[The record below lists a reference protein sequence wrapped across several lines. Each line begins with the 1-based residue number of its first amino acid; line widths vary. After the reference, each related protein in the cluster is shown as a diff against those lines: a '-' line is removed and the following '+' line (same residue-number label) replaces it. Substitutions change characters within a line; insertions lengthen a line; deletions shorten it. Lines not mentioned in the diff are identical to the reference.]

1 MGDFDELAPVSDEL
15 DGLANNSGQI
25 LCIFYFLLYFCTMVR
40 LRRTFILWL
49 MLCLS
54 IGVQAQM
61 ESHLTYR
68 RYVTQ
73 DGLPQMQTER
83 LWQDSKGYIYIGT
96 LSGFVRFDGH
106 AFAHLLK
113 GRLNIVGFAEV
124 EDEVRALG
132 FFRQWRVDYDGVE
145 AMPLDPQGHW
155 LLNNLNA
162 GSLPNGYVLL
172 EDSLEEH
179 RRLCLMTKQG
189 FKPLLEHRL
198 LDEMMPD
205 RKLYYDAAK
214 SEAIV
219 PTESGLWRIKAG
231 KATKLSEKSDVF
243 TLMRTDSALLAFA
256 SDGIYAVK
264 GKGWRL
270 IQAANWSA
278 ASYGLCVRKL
288 RSGSMVIADE
298 HTVYIWDGT
307 SIKEIMSGIN
317 LIRDVLVDRWDR
329 LWVATYQGVYQ
340 FFNRCFTNHRL
351 TDENDIVR
359 AVAIDDAG
367 QLVMGTL
374 NGKLMVGDSV
384 ISDDAEQFFAPNAAK
399 LGGKVYVASNGDV
412 VCIATEKDPS
422 NSPERGEREAWSVK
436 REAKPSYKWLGLPH
450 DRYQFVASA
459 WGQLIV
465 GSRTSITAWQP
476 ETGVLDTL
484 TTEIL
489 HPWCATE
496 GADGLLWIG
505 SSSGLFS
512 INQKHEVNK
521 LEYPSQKLIITA
533 LVADHQGSIFF
544 ASADS
549 LFMVKNGQVETL
561 NQQIPEL
568 CGHEVRSLYVSP
580 RGYLV
585 VAVVDGLFVCHIDK
599 DYQLSD
605 IHFFDHLNG
614 FTMTEP
620 LKAMMAESSDGTV
633 WLPGVEQMTSFNPEE
648 LLAHNEEDTYIA
660 PPLRWWQHWWVWLA
674 GVLLLALLVWAV
686 TRWYEKRRNHLRM
699 VRLQREKLWREE
711 QIEAIRKK
719 ALEVRDSQNYSSESA
734 QAESPQIESPQTALA
749 EDIVKMTEKSYE
761 ERITL
766 RTASGTIVVDV
777 KDIAYFKGDGNYS
790 QIVTFHDT
798 DTVLIGLG
806 ALAKMLSPEIFV
818 RADRS
823 TLVNL
828 HHIYSLLPKQRLC
841 IFRSPTGQEV
851 KTTLLAPAF
860 KRLQELLY

>member
-1 MGDFDELAPVSDEL
+1 
-15 DGLANNSGQI
+15 
-25 LCIFYFLLYFCTMVR
+25 MVR

-54 IGVQAQM
+54 FGVQAQM

-132 FFRQWRVDYDGVE
+132 FFRQWCVDYENVE

-189 FKPLLEHRL
+189 FRPLIEHRL

-205 RKLYYDAAK
+205 RKLHYDAES
-214 SEAIV
+214 SETIV

-243 TLMRTDSALLAFA
+243 TLMRTDSTLLAFA
-256 SDGIYAVK
+256 SDGIYAAE
-264 GKGWRL
+264 GKGLRL
-270 IQAANWSA
+270 IHAFKWSA
-278 ASYGLCVRKL
+278 VSYGLTVRKL

-307 SIKEIMSGIN
+307 CIKEIVSGIN

-359 AVAIDDAG
+359 AIAIDDAG

-374 NGKLMVGDSV
+374 NGKLIVGDSV
-384 ISDDAEQFFAPNAAK
+384 ISDDAEQFFASNAAK
-399 LGGKVYVASNGDV
+399 LGGKVYFAGHGDV
-412 VCIATEKDPS
+412 VCIATEK
-422 NSPERGEREAWSVK
+422 EEREAWSVK
-436 REAKPSYKWLGLPH
+436 REAKPSFNWLGLPH

-459 WGQLIV
+459 WGNLIV
-465 GSRTSITAWQP
+465 GSRTCITAWQP

-496 GADGLLWIG
+496 GTDGLLWIG

-533 LVADHQGSIFF
+533 LVADHRGSIFF

-549 LFMVKNGQVETL
+549 LFMVRNGQIESL
-561 NQQIPEL
+561 HQQIPEL
-568 CGHEVRSLYVSP
+568 CGHEVRSLHVSP
-580 RGYLV
+580 RGYMV
-585 VAVVDGLFVCHIDK
+585 VAVVDGLFVCHISK

-660 PPLRWWQHWWVWLA
+660 PPLRWWQHWWVWLS

-719 ALEVRDSQNYSSESA
+719 ALEVRDSQNYSTEST
-734 QAESPQIESPQTALA
+734 QAESPQTESPQTALA

-860 KRLQELLY
+860 KRLQELLYS

>member
-1 MGDFDELAPVSDEL
+1 M
-15 DGLANNSGQI
+15 
-25 LCIFYFLLYFCTMVR
+25 
-40 LRRTFILWL
+40 
-49 MLCLS
+49 
-54 IGVQAQM
+54 
-61 ESHLTYR
+61 
-68 RYVTQ
+68 
-73 DGLPQMQTER
+73 
-83 LWQDSKGYIYIGT
+83 
-96 LSGFVRFDGH
+96 
-106 AFAHLLK
+106 
-113 GRLNIVGFAEV
+113 
-124 EDEVRALG
+124 
-132 FFRQWRVDYDGVE
+132 
-145 AMPLDPQGHW
+145 
-155 LLNNLNA
+155 
-162 GSLPNGYVLL
+162 
-172 EDSLEEH
+172 
-179 RRLCLMTKQG
+179 
-189 FKPLLEHRL
+189 
-198 LDEMMPD
+198 
-205 RKLYYDAAK
+205 
-214 SEAIV
+214 
-219 PTESGLWRIKAG
+219 
-231 KATKLSEKSDVF
+231 
-243 TLMRTDSALLAFA
+243 
-256 SDGIYAVK
+256 
-264 GKGWRL
+264 
-270 IQAANWSA
+270 
-278 ASYGLCVRKL
+278 
-288 RSGSMVIADE
+288 
-298 HTVYIWDGT
+298 
-307 SIKEIMSGIN
+307 
-317 LIRDVLVDRWDR
+317 
-329 LWVATYQGVYQ
+329 ATYQGVYQ

-367 QLVMGTL
+367 QLVVGTL
-374 NGKLMVGDSV
+374 NGKLIVGDSV
-384 ISDDAEQFFAPNAAK
+384 ISDDDEQFYAANAAK
-399 LGGKVYVASNGDV
+399 LGGKVYVAGNGDV
-412 VCIATEKDPS
+412 VCIATDK
-422 NSPERGEREAWSVK
+422 GEREAWSVK
-436 REAKPSYKWLGLPH
+436 REAMPSYKWLGLPH

-465 GSRTSITAWQP
+465 GSRTFITAWQP

-533 LVADHQGSIFF
+533 LIADHQGSIFF

-549 LFMVKNGQVETL
+549 LFMVKNGQVENL

-580 RGYLV
+580 RGYMV
-585 VAVVDGLFVCHIDK
+585 VAVVDGLFVCHISK

-660 PPLRWWQHWWVWLA
+660 PPLRWWQHWWVWLI

-719 ALEVRDSQNYSSESA
+719 ALEVRDSQNNSPEST
-734 QAESPQIESPQTALA
+734 QAESPQTESPQTALA

>member
-1 MGDFDELAPVSDEL
+1 MMTFKRT
-15 DGLANNSGQI
+15 
-25 LCIFYFLLYFCTMVR
+25 IF
-40 LRRTFILWL
+40 LWL

-132 FFRQWRVDYDGVE
+132 FFRQWRVDYDCVE

-189 FKPLLEHRL
+189 FKTLIEHRL

-205 RKLYYDAAK
+205 RKLYYDAAR

-243 TLMRTDSALLAFA
+243 TLMRTDSTLLAFA
-256 SDGIYAVK
+256 ADGIYAVE
-264 GKGWRL
+264 GKGLRL

-278 ASYGLCVRKL
+278 ASYGQTVRKL

-367 QLVMGTL
+367 QLVVGTL
-374 NGKLMVGDSV
+374 NGKLIVGDSV
-384 ISDDAEQFFAPNAAK
+384 ISDDDEQFYAANAAK
-399 LGGKVYVASNGDV
+399 LGGKVYVAGNGDV
-412 VCIATEKDPS
+412 VCIATDK
-422 NSPERGEREAWSVK
+422 GEREAWSVK
-436 REAKPSYKWLGLPH
+436 REAMPSYKWLGLPH

-465 GSRTSITAWQP
+465 GSRTCITAWQP

-549 LFMVKNGQVETL
+549 LFMVRNGQIESL
-561 NQQIPEL
+561 HQQIPEL

-660 PPLRWWQHWWVWLA
+660 PPLRWWQHWWVWMA
-674 GVLLLALLVWAV
+674 GILLLALLVWAV

-719 ALEVRDSQNYSSESA
+719 ALEVRDSQNNSPEST
-734 QAESPQIESPQTALA
+734 QAESPQTESPQTALA

>member
-1 MGDFDELAPVSDEL
+1 
-15 DGLANNSGQI
+15 
-25 LCIFYFLLYFCTMVR
+25 MVR

-54 IGVQAQM
+54 FGVQAQM

-189 FKPLLEHRL
+189 FRPLIEHRL

-205 RKLYYDAAK
+205 RKLHYDAES
-214 SEAIV
+214 SETIV

-243 TLMRTDSALLAFA
+243 TLMRTDSTLLAFA
-256 SDGIYAVK
+256 SDGIYAAE
-264 GKGWRL
+264 GKGLRL
-270 IQAANWSA
+270 IHAFKWSA
-278 ASYGLCVRKL
+278 VSYGLTVRKL

-307 SIKEIMSGIN
+307 CIKEIVSGIN

-359 AVAIDDAG
+359 AIAIDDAG

-374 NGKLMVGDSV
+374 NGKLIVGDSV
-384 ISDDAEQFFAPNAAK
+384 ISDDAEQFFASNAAQ
-399 LGGKVYVASNGDV
+399 LGGKVYFAGHGDV
-412 VCIATEKDPS
+412 VCIATEK
-422 NSPERGEREAWSVK
+422 EEREAWSVK
-436 REAKPSYKWLGLPH
+436 REAKPSFNWLGLPH

-459 WGQLIV
+459 WGNLIV
-465 GSRTSITAWQP
+465 GSRTCITAWQP

-496 GADGLLWIG
+496 GTDGLLWIG

-533 LVADHQGSIFF
+533 LVADHRGSIFF

-549 LFMVKNGQVETL
+549 LFMVRNGQIESL
-561 NQQIPEL
+561 HQQIPEL
-568 CGHEVRSLYVSP
+568 CGHEVRSLHVSP
-580 RGYLV
+580 RGYMV
-585 VAVVDGLFVCHIDK
+585 VAVVDGLFVCHISK

-660 PPLRWWQHWWVWLA
+660 PPLRWWQHWWVWLS

-719 ALEVRDSQNYSSESA
+719 ALEVRDSQNYSTEST
-734 QAESPQIESPQTALA
+734 QAESPQTESPQTALA

-860 KRLQELLY
+860 KRLQELLYS

>member
-1 MGDFDELAPVSDEL
+1 
-15 DGLANNSGQI
+15 
-25 LCIFYFLLYFCTMVR
+25 
-40 LRRTFILWL
+40 
-49 MLCLS
+49 MLCLCLG
-54 IGVQAQM
+54 IQAQM

-68 RYVTQ
+68 RYIIQ

-83 LWQDSKGYIYIGT
+83 LWQDSQGYIYIGT

-106 AFAHLLK
+106 GFTPFLK
-113 GRLNIVGFAEV
+113 GRRLNIVGFAEV

-132 FFRQWRVDYDGVE
+132 FFRQWRVDFDDVE
-145 AMPLDPQGHW
+145 PMPLDPQGHW

-162 GSLPNGYVLL
+162 GSLPNRYVLL

-179 RRLCLMTKQG
+179 RRLCMMMKQG
-189 FKPLLEHRL
+189 FKPLIEHRL

-214 SEAIV
+214 GEAIV
-219 PTESGLWRIKAG
+219 PIESGLWRIKAG
-231 KATKLSEKSDVF
+231 KASKLSDKNNIY
-243 TLMRTDSALLAFA
+243 TLIRTDSALLAFA
-256 SDGIYAVK
+256 SDGIYAVE
-264 GKGWRL
+264 GNGLRQ

-278 ASYGLCVRKL
+278 VSYGLTVRKL

-307 SIKEIMSGIN
+307 GIREIMSGIN

-329 LWVATYQGVYQ
+329 LWVATYQGVYH

-359 AVAIDDAG
+359 AVAIDDAN

-374 NGKLMVGDSV
+374 NGKLMVGNSV
-384 ISDDAEQFFAPNAAK
+384 INDNPDQFYAPNAAK
-399 LGGKVYVASNGDV
+399 VGGKVYMAGNSDV
-412 VCIATEKDPS
+412 VCI
-422 NSPERGEREAWSVK
+422 ERDKEG
-436 REAKPSYKWLGLPH
+436 KPFINWLGLPR

-465 GSRTSITAWQP
+465 GSRTSISVWNPQTKA
-476 ETGVLDTL
+476 LDTL

-489 HPWCATE
+489 HPWCAAE
-496 GADGLLWIG
+496 GTDGLLWIG
-505 SSSGLFS
+505 SSSGLFR

-533 LVADHQGSIFF
+533 LVADSQGSILF

-568 CGHEVRSLYVSP
+568 GGHEVRSLYISP
-580 RGYLV
+580 RGYVV
-585 VAVVDGLFVCHIDK
+585 VAAVDGLFVCRLGK

-605 IHFFDHLNG
+605 IRFFNYQNG

-620 LKAMMAESSDGTV
+620 LKAMMAESNDGTV

-648 LLAHNEEDTYIA
+648 LLSHNEEDTYIA
-660 PPLRWWQHWWVWLA
+660 PPLQWWEHWWVCLI
-674 GVLLLALLVWAV
+674 GVFLLALLVWLV
-686 TRWYEKRRNHLRM
+686 TRWYEKRRNQWRM
-699 VRLQREKLWREE
+699 IRLQQEKLWREE
-711 QIEAIRKK
+711 QIDAIRRK
-719 ALEVRDSQNYSSESA
+719 ALEVRDSQTNPHESKQTESS
-734 QAESPQIESPQTALA
+734 QTDNPQTALA

-766 RTASGTIVVDV
+766 RTASGIIVVDV
-777 KDIAYFKGDGNYS
+777 KDVAYFKGDGNYS
-790 QIVTFHDT
+790 QIVTFHDSN
-798 DTVLIGLG
+798 TVLIGLG
-806 ALAKMLSPEIFV
+806 ALAKMLSPTIFV

-823 TLVNL
+823 TLVNI
-828 HHIYSLLPKQRLC
+828 HHIYNLLPKRRLC
-841 IFRSPTGQEV
+841 IFRSPTGIEV
-851 KTTLLAPAF
+851 ETTLLAPAF
-860 KRLQELLY
+860 KRLQEYLTKP

>member
-1 MGDFDELAPVSDEL
+1 
-15 DGLANNSGQI
+15 
-25 LCIFYFLLYFCTMVR
+25 
-40 LRRTFILWL
+40 
-49 MLCLS
+49 MLCLYL
-54 IGVQAQM
+54 GAQAQM

-189 FKPLLEHRL
+189 FKPLIEHRL

-205 RKLYYDAAK
+205 RKLYYDTEK

-243 TLMRTDSALLAFA
+243 TLMRTDSTLLAFA
-256 SDGIYAVK
+256 SDGIYVVE
-264 GKGWRL
+264 GNGLRL

-307 SIKEIMSGIN
+307 CIKEIMSGIN
-317 LIRDVLVDRWDR
+317 LIRDMLVDRWDR

-340 FFNRCFTNHRL
+340 FFNRCFSNHWL

-367 QLVMGTL
+367 QLVVGTL

-399 LGGKVYVASNGDV
+399 LGGKVYVAGNSDV

-422 NSPERGEREAWSVK
+422 NSPERGEREAMS
-436 REAKPSYKWLGLPH
+436 SYKWLGLPH

-465 GSRTSITAWQP
+465 GSRTCITAWQP

-533 LVADHQGSIFF
+533 LVADHRGSIFF

-568 CGHEVRSLYVSP
+568 CGHEVRSLHVSP

-660 PPLRWWQHWWVWLA
+660 PPLRWWQHWWVWLS
-674 GVLLLALLVWAV
+674 GILLLALLVWAV

-719 ALEVRDSQNYSSESA
+719 ALEVRDSQNNSLEST
-734 QAESPQIESPQTALA
+734 QAESPQTESPQTALA

>member
-1 MGDFDELAPVSDEL
+1 
-15 DGLANNSGQI
+15 
-25 LCIFYFLLYFCTMVR
+25 
-40 LRRTFILWL
+40 

-124 EDEVRALG
+124 ENEVRALG

-189 FKPLLEHRL
+189 FKPLIEHRL

-205 RKLYYDAAK
+205 RKLYYDAAR

-243 TLMRTDSALLAFA
+243 TLMRTDSTLLAFA
-256 SDGIYAVK
+256 SDGIYAVE
-264 GKGWRL
+264 GKGLRL

-359 AVAIDDAG
+359 AIAIDDAG

-384 ISDDAEQFFAPNAAK
+384 ISDDAEQFYAPNAAK
-399 LGGKVYVASNGDV
+399 LGGKVYVAGNSDV

-436 REAKPSYKWLGLPH
+436 REAMPSYKWLGLPH

-465 GSRTSITAWQP
+465 GSRTCITAWQP

-533 LVADHQGSIFF
+533 LVADHRGSIFF

-620 LKAMMAESSDGTV
+620 LKAMMAESSDGTI

-660 PPLRWWQHWWVWLA
+660 PPLRWWQHWWVWLS

-719 ALEVRDSQNYSSESA
+719 ALEVRDSQNNSLEST
-734 QAESPQIESPQTALA
+734 QAESQQKESPQTALA

>member
-1 MGDFDELAPVSDEL
+1 
-15 DGLANNSGQI
+15 
-25 LCIFYFLLYFCTMVR
+25 
-40 LRRTFILWL
+40 

-189 FKPLLEHRL
+189 FKPLIEHRL

-205 RKLYYDAAK
+205 RKLYYDTEK

-243 TLMRTDSALLAFA
+243 TLMRTDSTLLAFA
-256 SDGIYAVK
+256 ADGIYAVE
-264 GKGWRL
+264 GKGLRL

-288 RSGSMVIADE
+288 RSGSMVIANE

-307 SIKEIMSGIN
+307 CIKEIMSGIN

-340 FFNRCFTNHRL
+340 FFNRCFTNHWL
-351 TDENDIVR
+351 SDENDIVR
-359 AVAIDDAG
+359 AVAVDDAG

-374 NGKLMVGDSV
+374 NGKLID
-384 ISDDAEQFFAPNAAK
+384 K
-399 LGGKVYVASNGDV
+399 KVLDG
-412 VCIATEKDPS
+412 
-422 NSPERGEREAWSVK
+422 
-436 REAKPSYKWLGLPH
+436 
-450 DRYQFVASA
+450 FVASA

-465 GSRTSITAWQP
+465 GSRTCITAWQP

-505 SSSGLFS
+505 SSSGLFC

-533 LVADHQGSIFF
+533 LVADHRGSIFF

-561 NQQIPEL
+561 NQKIPEL
-568 CGHEVRSLYVSP
+568 CGHEVRSLHVSP

-585 VAVVDGLFVCHIDK
+585 VAVVDGLFVCHLSK

-614 FTMTEP
+614 FT
-620 LKAMMAESSDGTV
+620 
-633 WLPGVEQMTSFNPEE
+633 
-648 LLAHNEEDTYIA
+648 I
-660 PPLRWWQHWWVWLA
+660 
-674 GVLLLALLVWAV
+674 
-686 TRWYEKRRNHLRM
+686 RR
-699 VRLQREKLWREE
+699 
-711 QIEAIRKK
+711 
-719 ALEVRDSQNYSSESA
+719 
-734 QAESPQIESPQTALA
+734 
-749 EDIVKMTEKSYE
+749 
-761 ERITL
+761 
-766 RTASGTIVVDV
+766 
-777 KDIAYFKGDGNYS
+777 
-790 QIVTFHDT
+790 
-798 DTVLIGLG
+798 
-806 ALAKMLSPEIFV
+806 
-818 RADRS
+818 
-823 TLVNL
+823 
-828 HHIYSLLPKQRLC
+828 
-841 IFRSPTGQEV
+841 
-851 KTTLLAPAF
+851 
-860 KRLQELLY
+860 

>member
-1 MGDFDELAPVSDEL
+1 MMTFKRT
-15 DGLANNSGQI
+15 
-25 LCIFYFLLYFCTMVR
+25 IF
-40 LRRTFILWL
+40 LWL
-49 MLCLS
+49 MLCLYL
-54 IGVQAQM
+54 GAQAQM

-189 FKPLLEHRL
+189 FKPLIEHRL

-205 RKLYYDAAK
+205 RKLYYDTEK

-243 TLMRTDSALLAFA
+243 TLMRTDSTLLAFA
-256 SDGIYAVK
+256 SDGIYVVE
-264 GKGWRL
+264 GNGLRL

-307 SIKEIMSGIN
+307 CIKEIMSGIN
-317 LIRDVLVDRWDR
+317 LIRDMLVDRWDR

-340 FFNRCFTNHRL
+340 FFNRCFSNHWL

-367 QLVMGTL
+367 QLVVGTL

-399 LGGKVYVASNGDV
+399 LGGKVYVAGNSDV

-422 NSPERGEREAWSVK
+422 NSPERGEREAMS
-436 REAKPSYKWLGLPH
+436 SYKWLGLPH

-465 GSRTSITAWQP
+465 GSRTCITAWQP

-533 LVADHQGSIFF
+533 LVADHRGSIFF

-568 CGHEVRSLYVSP
+568 CGHEVRSLHVSP

-660 PPLRWWQHWWVWLA
+660 PPLRWWQHWWVWLS
-674 GVLLLALLVWAV
+674 GILLLALLVWAV

-719 ALEVRDSQNYSSESA
+719 ALEVRDSQNNSLEST
-734 QAESPQIESPQTALA
+734 QAESPQTESPQTALA

>member
-1 MGDFDELAPVSDEL
+1 MMTFKRT
-15 DGLANNSGQI
+15 
-25 LCIFYFLLYFCTMVR
+25 IF
-40 LRRTFILWL
+40 LWL
-49 MLCLS
+49 MLCLYL
-54 IGVQAQM
+54 GAQAQM

-205 RKLYYDAAK
+205 RKLYYDTEK

-243 TLMRTDSALLAFA
+243 TLMRTDSTLLAFA
-256 SDGIYAVK
+256 SDGIYAVE
-264 GKGWRL
+264 GKGVRL

-278 ASYGLCVRKL
+278 ASYGLTVRKL

-340 FFNRCFTNHRL
+340 FFNRCFTNHWL

-367 QLVMGTL
+367 QLVVGTL
-374 NGKLMVGDSV
+374 NGKLIVGDSV
-384 ISDDAEQFFAPNAAK
+384 ISDDAEQFYAPNAAK
-399 LGGKVYVASNGDV
+399 LGGKVYVAGNGDV
-412 VCIATEKDPS
+412 VCIATDK
-422 NSPERGEREAWSVK
+422 GEREAWSVK
-436 REAKPSYKWLGLPH
+436 GEAMPSYRWLGLPH

-465 GSRTSITAWQP
+465 GSRTCITAWQP

-496 GADGLLWIG
+496 GTDGLLWIG

-533 LVADHQGSIFF
+533 LVADHRGNIFF

-549 LFMVKNGQVETL
+549 LFMVRNGQIESL
-561 NQQIPEL
+561 HQQIPEL

-580 RGYLV
+580 RGYMV
-585 VAVVDGLFVCHIDK
+585 VAVVDGLFVCHISK

-719 ALEVRDSQNYSSESA
+719 ALEVRDSQNNSLEST
-734 QAESPQIESPQTALA
+734 QAESPQTESPQTALA
-749 EDIVKMTEKSYE
+749 KDIVKMTEKSYE

-860 KRLQELLY
+860 KRLQELLD

>member
-1 MGDFDELAPVSDEL
+1 
-15 DGLANNSGQI
+15 
-25 LCIFYFLLYFCTMVR
+25 
-40 LRRTFILWL
+40 
-49 MLCLS
+49 
-54 IGVQAQM
+54 
-61 ESHLTYR
+61 
-68 RYVTQ
+68 
-73 DGLPQMQTER
+73 
-83 LWQDSKGYIYIGT
+83 
-96 LSGFVRFDGH
+96 
-106 AFAHLLK
+106 
-113 GRLNIVGFAEV
+113 
-124 EDEVRALG
+124 
-132 FFRQWRVDYDGVE
+132 
-145 AMPLDPQGHW
+145 
-155 LLNNLNA
+155 
-162 GSLPNGYVLL
+162 
-172 EDSLEEH
+172 
-179 RRLCLMTKQG
+179 
-189 FKPLLEHRL
+189 
-198 LDEMMPD
+198 
-205 RKLYYDAAK
+205 
-214 SEAIV
+214 
-219 PTESGLWRIKAG
+219 IKAG

-243 TLMRTDSALLAFA
+243 TLMRTDSTLLAFA
-256 SDGIYAVK
+256 SDGIYAAD
-264 GKGWRL
+264 GNGLRL

-278 ASYGLCVRKL
+278 ASYGLTVRKL

-307 SIKEIMSGIN
+307 NIKEIISGIN

-340 FFNRCFTNHRL
+340 FFNRCFTNHWL

-384 ISDDAEQFFAPNAAK
+384 ISDDAEQFYAANAAK
-399 LGGKVYVASNGDV
+399 LGGKVYFAGNGDV
-412 VCIATEKDPS
+412 VCIATEK
-422 NSPERGEREAWSVK
+422 EEREAWSVK
-436 REAKPSYKWLGLPH
+436 REAMPSYKWLGLPH

-465 GSRTSITAWQP
+465 GSRTCITAWQP

-496 GADGLLWIG
+496 GTDGLLWIG

-533 LVADHQGSIFF
+533 LVADHRGSIFF

-549 LFMVKNGQVETL
+549 LFMVRNGQIESL
-561 NQQIPEL
+561 HQQIPEL
-568 CGHEVRSLYVSP
+568 CGHEVHSLYVSP

-585 VAVVDGLFVCHIDK
+585 VAVVDGLFVCHISK

-719 ALEVRDSQNYSSESA
+719 ALEVRDSQNNSLEST
-734 QAESPQIESPQTALA
+734 QAESPQTESPQTALA

-860 KRLQELLY
+860 KRLQELLYYSEELGVRSEE

>member
-1 MGDFDELAPVSDEL
+1 MMTFKRT
-15 DGLANNSGQI
+15 
-25 LCIFYFLLYFCTMVR
+25 IF
-40 LRRTFILWL
+40 LWL

-189 FKPLLEHRL
+189 FKPLIEHRL

-205 RKLYYDAAK
+205 RKLYYDAEK

-243 TLMRTDSALLAFA
+243 TLMQTNSTLLAFA
-256 SDGIYAVK
+256 SDGIYAAE
-264 GKGWRL
+264 GKGLRL

-278 ASYGLCVRKL
+278 ASYGLSVRKL

-374 NGKLMVGDSV
+374 NGKLIVGDSV
-384 ISDDAEQFFAPNAAK
+384 ICDDVEQFYAPNTAK
-399 LGGKVYVASNGDV
+399 LGGKVYVAGNGDV
-412 VCIATEKDPS
+412 VCIATEK
-422 NSPERGEREAWSVK
+422 EEREAWSVK
-436 REAKPSYKWLGLPH
+436 REAMPSYKWLGLPH

-465 GSRTSITAWQP
+465 GSRTCITAWQP

-533 LVADHQGSIFF
+533 LVADHRGSIFF

-585 VAVVDGLFVCHIDK
+585 VAVVDGLFVCHISK

-719 ALEVRDSQNYSSESA
+719 ALEVRDSQKNSPEST
-734 QAESPQIESPQTALA
+734 QAESPQTESPQTALA

>member
-1 MGDFDELAPVSDEL
+1 
-15 DGLANNSGQI
+15 
-25 LCIFYFLLYFCTMVR
+25 MVTF
-40 LRRTFILWL
+40 RRTLFLWL
-49 MLCLS
+49 TLS
-54 IGVQAQM
+54 LFLVVRAQM

-83 LWQDSKGYIYIGT
+83 LWQDSQGYIYIGT

-106 AFAHLLK
+106 GFTPFLK
-113 GRLNIVGFAEV
+113 GRRLNIVGFAEV

-132 FFRQWRVDYDGVE
+132 FFRQWRVDYENVE

-179 RRLCLMTKQG
+179 RRLCLMTKQS
-189 FKPLLEHRL
+189 FKTLIEHRL

-205 RKLYYDAAK
+205 RKLYYDAAR

-231 KATKLSEKSDVF
+231 KASKLSDKSNVF
-243 TLMRTDSALLAFA
+243 TLMRTDSTLLAFA
-256 SDGIYAVK
+256 SDGIYAV
-264 GKGWRL
+264 GENGLCL

-278 ASYGLCVRKL
+278 ASYGLTVRKL
-288 RSGSMVIADE
+288 RSGGMVIADE

-359 AVAIDDAG
+359 AVTINDAG

-384 ISDDAEQFFAPNAAK
+384 ISDDAEQFYAPNAAK
-399 LGGKVYVASNGDV
+399 VGGKVFFAGNSDV
-412 VCIATEKDPS
+412 VCIENDK
-422 NSPERGEREAWSVK
+422 EG
-436 REAKPSYKWLGLPH
+436 KPSMKWLGLPH

-465 GSRTSITAWQP
+465 GSRTNISTWNPATQ
-476 ETGVLDTL
+476 LFDTL
-484 TTEIL
+484 TTKIL
-489 HPWCATE
+489 HPWCAAE
-496 GADGLLWIG
+496 GVDGLLWIG

-512 INQKHEVNK
+512 ISQKHEVEK
-521 LEYPSQKLIITA
+521 WEYPSQKLIITA
-533 LVADHQGSIFF
+533 LVADHRGNIFF

-549 LFMVKNGQVETL
+549 LFMVKNGQIETL
-561 NQQIPEL
+561 HQQMPSL
-568 CGHEVRSLYVSP
+568 CGHEVRALHLSP

-585 VAVVDGLFVCHIDK
+585 VAVVDGLFVCRINK

-620 LKAMMAESSDGTV
+620 LKAIMAESGDGTV

-660 PPLRWWQHWWVWLA
+660 PPLRWWQHWWVWLT
-674 GVLLLALLVWAV
+674 GVLLLALLVWTT
-686 TRWYEKRRNHLRM
+686 TRWYEKRRNRQRM
-699 VRLQREKLWREE
+699 IRLQREKLWREE
-711 QIEAIRKK
+711 QIDAIRKK
-719 ALEVRDSQNYSSESA
+719 ALEVRDSQNYSTESS
-734 QAESPQIESPQTALA
+734 QAESPQTESPQTALA

-766 RTASGTIVVDV
+766 RTASGTLVVDV

-790 QIVTFHDT
+790 QIVTFHDS

-823 TLVNL
+823 TLVNI

-841 IFRSPTGQEV
+841 IFRSPTGLEV

-860 KRLQELLY
+860 KRLQDLLY

>member
-1 MGDFDELAPVSDEL
+1 M
-15 DGLANNSGQI
+15 
-25 LCIFYFLLYFCTMVR
+25 M
-40 LRRTFILWL
+40 
-49 MLCLS
+49 CLS

-83 LWQDSKGYIYIGT
+83 LWQDFKGYIYIGT

-189 FKPLLEHRL
+189 FKPLIEHRL

-205 RKLYYDAAK
+205 RKLYYDAES
-214 SEAIV
+214 SETIV

-256 SDGIYAVK
+256 SDGIYAAE
-264 GKGWRL
+264 GKGLRL

-278 ASYGLCVRKL
+278 ASYGLAVRKL

-340 FFNRCFTNHRL
+340 FFNRCFTNHWL
-351 TDENDIVR
+351 SDENDIVR

-384 ISDDAEQFFAPNAAK
+384 ISNDAEQFFAPNAAK
-399 LGGKVYVASNGDV
+399 QGGKVYVAGNGDV

-436 REAKPSYKWLGLPH
+436 GEAMPSYKWLGLPH

-465 GSRTSITAWQP
+465 GSRTCITAWHP

-484 TTEIL
+484 TTVIL

-496 GADGLLWIG
+496 GADDLLWIG

-568 CGHEVRSLYVSP
+568 CGHEVRSLHVSP

-585 VAVVDGLFVCHIDK
+585 VAVVDGLFVCHISK

-660 PPLRWWQHWWVWLA
+660 PPLRWWQHWWVWLS
-674 GVLLLALLVWAV
+674 GILLLALLVWAV

-719 ALEVRDSQNYSSESA
+719 ALEVRDSQNNSPEST
-734 QAESPQIESPQTALA
+734 QAESSQIESPQTALA

>member
-1 MGDFDELAPVSDEL
+1 MMTFK
-15 DGLANNSGQI
+15 
-25 LCIFYFLLYFCTMVR
+25 
-40 LRRTFILWL
+40 RTFILWM
-49 MLCLS
+49 MLCLYFDA
-54 IGVQAQM
+54 QAQM

-189 FKPLLEHRL
+189 FKPLIEHRL

-205 RKLYYDAAK
+205 RKLYYDAES
-214 SEAIV
+214 SETIV

-231 KATKLSEKSDVF
+231 KAIKLSEKSDVF
-243 TLMRTDSALLAFA
+243 TLMQTDSALLAFA
-256 SDGIYAVK
+256 ADGIYAAE
-264 GKGWRL
+264 GKGLRL

-278 ASYGLCVRKL
+278 ASYGLTVRKL

-298 HTVYIWDGT
+298 HTVYIWDGMC
-307 SIKEIMSGIN
+307 IKEIISGIN

-340 FFNRCFTNHRL
+340 FFNRCFSNHRL

-359 AVAIDDAG
+359 AIAIDDAG

-384 ISDDAEQFFAPNAAK
+384 ISNDAEQFFAPNAAK
-399 LGGKVYVASNGDV
+399 LGGKVYVAGNGDV
-412 VCIATEKDPS
+412 VCIATEK
-422 NSPERGEREAWSVK
+422 EEREAWTVK
-436 REAKPSYKWLGLPH
+436 REAMPSYKWLGLPH

-465 GSRTSITAWQP
+465 GSRTCITAWQP

-533 LVADHQGSIFF
+533 LVADHRGSIFF

-549 LFMVKNGQVETL
+549 LFMVRNGQIESL
-561 NQQIPEL
+561 HQQIPEL
-568 CGHEVRSLYVSP
+568 CGHEVRSLHVSP

-585 VAVVDGLFVCHIDK
+585 VAVVDGLFVCHISK

-648 LLAHNEEDTYIA
+648 LLAHNEENSYIA

-719 ALEVRDSQNYSSESA
+719 ALEVRDSQNNSPESTQADSS
-734 QAESPQIESPQTALA
+734 QTESPQTALA

>member
-1 MGDFDELAPVSDEL
+1 
-15 DGLANNSGQI
+15 
-25 LCIFYFLLYFCTMVR
+25 MVTFK
-40 LRRTFILWL
+40 RTIILWL
-49 MLCLS
+49 MLCLC
-54 IGVQAQM
+54 IGAQAQM

-106 AFAHLLK
+106 AFTHLLK

-132 FFRQWRVDYDGVE
+132 FFRQWRVNFDGVE

-162 GSLPNGYVLL
+162 GSLPNAYVLL

-179 RRLCLMTKQG
+179 RRLCLMTEQG
-189 FKPLLEHRL
+189 FKLLLEHRL
-198 LDEMMPD
+198 LEEMTPD
-205 RKLYYDAAK
+205 RKLYYDTA
-214 SEAIV
+214 SNEAIV

-231 KATKLSEKSDVF
+231 KATKLSDKGDVF

-256 SDGIYAVK
+256 SDGIYAAE
-264 GKGWRL
+264 GKDLRL
-270 IQAANWSA
+270 VQAANWSS
-278 ASYGLCVRKL
+278 ASYGLTVRKL

-298 HTVYIWDGT
+298 HTVYLWDGT
-307 SIKEIMSGIN
+307 CIREIMSGIN
-317 LIRDVLVDRWDR
+317 LIRDVLVDQWDR

-340 FFNRCFTNHRL
+340 FFNRCFTNHWL
-351 TDENDIVR
+351 TDENDIFR

-384 ISDDAEQFFAPNAAK
+384 ISDDPEQFYASNSAK
-399 LGGKVYVASNGDV
+399 MGGKVYFAGNSDV
-412 VCIATEKDPS
+412 VCIATDKE
-422 NSPERGEREAWSVK
+422 G
-436 REAKPSYKWLGLPH
+436 KPSYSWLGLPH

-459 WGQLIV
+459 WGKLIV
-465 GSRTSITAWQP
+465 GCRTSISVWQP
-476 ETGVLDTL
+476 ETEMLDTL
-484 TTEIL
+484 TTKIL
-489 HPWCATE
+489 HPWCAAE
-496 GADGLLWIG
+496 GADDLLWIG
-505 SSSGLFS
+505 SSNGLFS

-521 LEYPSQKLIITA
+521 LEYLSQKLIITA
-533 LVADHQGSIFF
+533 LVADHRGSIFF

-549 LFMVKNGQVETL
+549 LFMVKNGQIETL
-561 NQQIPEL
+561 NQQMPGL
-568 CGHEVRSLYVSP
+568 CGHEVRSLYISP

-599 DYQLSD
+599 DYQLSN

-620 LKAMMAESSDGTV
+620 LKAMMAESNDGTV
-633 WLPGVEQMTSFNPEE
+633 WLPGVEQMTSFDPEE
-648 LLAHNEEDTYIA
+648 LLAHNEEDTYIV

-711 QIEAIRKK
+711 QIEAIRRK
-719 ALEVRDSQNYSSESA
+719 ALEVRDSQNSSSA
-734 QAESPQIESPQTALA
+734 SDQAKSHQTTSPQTALA

-766 RTASGTIVVDV
+766 RTASGTLVVDV
-777 KDIAYFKGDGNYS
+777 KDIAYFKGYGNYS
-790 QIVTFHDT
+790 QLVTFHDT

-828 HHIYSLLPKQRLC
+828 HSIYSLQPKQRLC
-841 IFRSPTGQEV
+841 IFRSPTGEEV
-851 KTTLLAPAF
+851 NTTLLAPAF
-860 KRLQELLY
+860 KRLEELLD

>member
-1 MGDFDELAPVSDEL
+1 
-15 DGLANNSGQI
+15 
-25 LCIFYFLLYFCTMVR
+25 MVTF
-40 LRRTFILWL
+40 RRTLFLWL
-49 MLCLS
+49 TLS
-54 IGVQAQM
+54 LFLVVRAQM

-83 LWQDSKGYIYIGT
+83 LWQDSQGYIYIGT

-106 AFAHLLK
+106 AFTPFLK
-113 GRLNIVGFAEV
+113 GRRLNIVGFAEV

-132 FFRQWRVDYDGVE
+132 FFRQWRVDYENVE

-189 FKPLLEHRL
+189 FKTLIEHRL

-205 RKLYYDAAK
+205 RKLYYDAAS

-231 KATKLSEKSDVF
+231 KASKLSEKSDVF

-256 SDGIYAVK
+256 SDGIYAV
-264 GKGWRL
+264 GENGLCL

-278 ASYGLCVRKL
+278 VSYGLTVRKL
-288 RSGSMVIADE
+288 RSGGMVIVDE
-298 HTVYIWDGT
+298 HSVYIWDGT

-359 AVAIDDAG
+359 AVTINDAG

-384 ISDDAEQFFAPNAAK
+384 ISDDAEQFYAPNAAK
-399 LGGKVYVASNGDV
+399 VGGKVFFAGNSDV
-412 VCIATEKDPS
+412 VCIEKDK
-422 NSPERGEREAWSVK
+422 EG
-436 REAKPSYKWLGLPH
+436 KPSMKWLGLPH

-465 GSRTSITAWQP
+465 GSRTSISTWNPATQ
-476 ETGVLDTL
+476 LFDTL
-484 TTEIL
+484 TTKIL
-489 HPWCATE
+489 HPWCAAE
-496 GADGLLWIG
+496 GVDGLLWIG

-512 INQKHEVNK
+512 ISQKHEVEK
-521 LEYPSQKLIITA
+521 WEYPSQKLIITA
-533 LVADHQGSIFF
+533 LVADHRGNIFF

-549 LFMVKNGQVETL
+549 LFMVKNGRIETL
-561 NQQIPEL
+561 HQQIPSL
-568 CGHEVRSLYVSP
+568 CGHEVRALHLSP

-585 VAVVDGLFVCHIDK
+585 VAVVDGLFVCRINK

-620 LKAMMAESSDGTV
+620 LKAIMAEGGDGTV

-660 PPLRWWQHWWVWLA
+660 PPLRWWQHWWVWLT
-674 GVLLLALLVWAV
+674 GVLLLALLVWTT
-686 TRWYEKRRNHLRM
+686 TRWYEKRRNRQRM
-699 VRLQREKLWREE
+699 IRLQREKLWREE
-711 QIEAIRKK
+711 QIDAIRKK
-719 ALEVRDSQNYSSESA
+719 ALEVRDSQNYTTEST
-734 QAESPQIESPQTALA
+734 QAESPQTESPQTALA

-766 RTASGTIVVDV
+766 RTASGTLVVDV

-790 QIVTFHDT
+790 QIVTFHDS

-823 TLVNL
+823 TLVNI

-841 IFRSPTGQEV
+841 IFRSPTGLGV

-860 KRLQELLY
+860 KRLQDLLY

>member
-1 MGDFDELAPVSDEL
+1 
-15 DGLANNSGQI
+15 
-25 LCIFYFLLYFCTMVR
+25 
-40 LRRTFILWL
+40 

-189 FKPLLEHRL
+189 FRPLIEHRL

-205 RKLYYDAAK
+205 RKLHYDAES
-214 SEAIV
+214 SETIV

-243 TLMRTDSALLAFA
+243 TLMRTDSTLLAFA
-256 SDGIYAVK
+256 ADGIYAAE
-264 GKGWRL
+264 GKGLRM

-278 ASYGLCVRKL
+278 ASYGLTVRKL

-307 SIKEIMSGIN
+307 CIKEIMSGIN
-317 LIRDVLVDRWDR
+317 LIRDMLVDRWDR

-359 AVAIDDAG
+359 AVTINDAG

-399 LGGKVYVASNGDV
+399 VGGKVYFAGNGDV
-412 VCIATEKDPS
+412 VCIATEK
-422 NSPERGEREAWSVK
+422 EEREAWTVK
-436 REAKPSYKWLGLPH
+436 REAMPSGWNNSSLLTAHYSLKEREAMPSYSWLGLPH

-465 GSRTSITAWQP
+465 GSRTSITACHP

-549 LFMVKNGQVETL
+549 LFMVRNGQIETL

-568 CGHEVRSLYVSP
+568 CGHEVRSLFISS

-585 VAVVDGLFVCHIDK
+585 VAVVDGLFVCHINK
-599 DYQLSD
+599 DYQLSN

-719 ALEVRDSQNYSSESA
+719 ALEVRDSQNNSPEST
-734 QAESPQIESPQTALA
+734 QAESSQTESPQTALA